1 MFIELRPLLYPPM
14 PGRPANPSSSRPRGT
29 KSVLADADFAGL
41 VQRARELEALD
52 LAVRGTLPAALA
64 SQSRLAN
71 IRGSR
76 LVYVTASSAAAA
88 RLRTL
93 APELLA
99 AASRHAGRRFDAVSI
114 KVARLDAVP
123 PAQPRRKP
131 LSRAAAAQLDG
142 AASAIADPELQAVL
156 RRLASLA

>member
-1 MFIELRPLLYPPM
+1 MLE
-14 PGRPANPSSSRPRGT
+14 G
-29 KSVLADADFAGL
+29 ADFAGL
-41 VQRARELEALD
+41 VQRARDLEALD
-52 LAVRGTLPAALA
+52 LALRGTLPAALA

-71 IRGSR
+71 IHGSR

-93 APELLA
+93 APDLLA
-99 AASRHAGRRFDAVSI
+99 AVTRLTGRRFDTVSI
-114 KVARLDAVP
+114 KVARLNAVP

-131 LSRAAAAQLDG
+131 LSRTAAAQLDG
-142 AASAIADPELQAVL
+142 AASAISDPELQAIL